1 MTAVIIVFNTDR
13 FLTEQIRLLQ
23 KYVTDK
29 IAVVDNSSD
38 YVIAGKLKELCEQNQ
53 VEYLKTFCDESDFSK
68 SHAYACT
75 IAINF
80 FRDKD
85 EEILLLDHDI
95 FPIKPFEKPSEEI
108 ILAGIP
114 QLRKSAIGITDNNGD
129 RYLFTYLW
137 PGLLYLNTK
146 ALVGHE
152 IDVKPCIVMET
163 FLDTGGGLYKLIA
176 GQPERVKYYNEQHQ
190 EIGEG
195 DIYSLIE
202 NSWMHFQRGSNWNK
216 ANNHN
221 ERIDKLMSIL
231 YANS

>member
-13 FLTEQIRLLQ
+13 FLSEQIRLLK
-23 KYVTDK
+23 KYVTEK
-29 IAVVDNSSD
+29 VAVVDNSTD
-38 YVIAGKLKELCEQNQ
+38 YAIAGRLKEICAEYR
-53 VEYLKTFCDESDFSK
+53 VEYQKVFCEETDFSK

-80 FRDKD
+80 YRDAD
-85 EEILLLDHDI
+85 EELLLLDHDI
-95 FPIKPFEKPSEEI
+95 FPIKPFEKPSPEI

-146 ALVGHE
+146 ALKGYE
-152 IDVKPCIVMET
+152 IDVKPCIVMDT

-176 GQPERVKYYNEQHQ
+176 GQPHRVKEYNEQHQ
-190 EIGEG
+190 ETEHG
-195 DIYSLIE
+195 IYSLIE
-202 NSWMHFQRGSNWNK
+202 GSWMHFINGGNWK
-216 ANNHN
+216 KDPNHN